1 MEVRPEW
8 DLGKMRELRF
18 VVLVLVISLPCFSA
32 SDRQGTTE
40 LPYRSCKVTLSSAV
54 SSCLCIGM
62 SVFWVPVS

>member
-32 SDRQGTTE
+32 SDPQGTTT

-54 SSCLCIGM
+54 ACLCVRM